1 MMTPDKRADLASIAM
16 SVPVL
21 VDGEGDH
28 WWIVGL
34 GEEEPE
40 ALYSLNPAGHTST
53 GLPLGRIAD
62 DCEIDWAATWDIDE
76 NQKWTGIHGLATES
90 PADATGAEYGRAGM
104 PPQEAIDQFT
114 GDNHAHW
121 SFENGEVRLV
131 NEQTGGEKGTKL
143 ARFDL
148 IPGEAMW
155 TVAEH
160 YGIGAEKYAD
170 NNWRRGYNWSLS
182 LAALERHLQQFK
194 AGEDY
199 DDETGSPHMAAVV
212 FHALALLTFMDEHPE
227 LDDRWTS

>member
-1 MMTPDKRADLASIAM
+1 MMTPDKRADLASISM

-21 VDGEGDH
+21 VDGEGDL

-40 ALYSLNPAGHTST
+40 ALYSISPDGHTST

-62 DCEIDWAATWDIDE
+62 DCEIDWAATWDIEE

-90 PADATGAEYGRAGM
+90 PADATG
-104 PPQEAIDQFT
+104 D
-114 GDNHAHW
+114 DHAHW
-121 SFENGEVRLV
+121 SFKNGEVRLV